1 MSCPILAGDVE
12 GVAHSIVT
20 TQLAANRVFAE
31 AAEGAMRE
39 TLDIA
44 IGSTGIGEAPG
55 MLPLDLIGAGIVR
68 PSGISADAPGVSA
81 ISEKATFD
89 RLADV
94 ALARL
99 VWLIFHRPP
108 AQRAAE

>member
-68 PSGISADAPGVSA
+68 PSGVSADALGTRA
-81 ISEKATFD
+81 IGEEATFG
-89 RLADV
+89 RPADITP
-94 ALARL
+94 ARL
-99 VWLIFHRPP
+99 VWLVFHCPP
-108 AQRAAE
+108 A